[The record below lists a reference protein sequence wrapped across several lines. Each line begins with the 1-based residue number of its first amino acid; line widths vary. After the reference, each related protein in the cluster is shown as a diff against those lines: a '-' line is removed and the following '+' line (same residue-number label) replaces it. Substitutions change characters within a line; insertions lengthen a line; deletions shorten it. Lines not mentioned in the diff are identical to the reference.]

1 MIVEYHDVIE
11 RSRRRPGIEFTL
23 STDLKNYIYKLTN
36 SHPGVIDEMVIYVK
50 CKCKRLFGADAGKHK
65 CRTPGFSLIYLL
77 YCCSFA
83 LWEWHPVAIN
93 DQMAKVV
100 ESRSSQR
107 Q

>member
-23 STDLKNYIYKLTN
+23 GTDLKKLHIQTHKWPPR
-36 SHPGVIDEMVIYVK
+36 SHRRDGNLCEK
-50 CKCKRLFGADAGKHK
+50 CKWKRLLGADAGKHK
-65 CRTPGFSLIYLL
+65 CRTPGSSLIYLL
-77 YCCSFA
+77 FCSFA

-100 ESRSSQR
+100 ESRSS
-107 Q
+107 